1 VDILKVDIGLM
12 VWTLLTFAGLLLLLA
27 RFAFRPLK
35 RILGEREATLRTAM
49 EKAEEASRHAQEV
62 SQRNE
67 QQLDEAR
74 TEARRIIAEGQ
85 KIVAQM
91 RRETQES
98 ARQES
103 EQIIQQA
110 RTEIEH
116 EVRRGL
122 DDLKGSVA
130 NLSLRIARQVI
141 KEELD
146 EKRHD
151 RLVTEF
157 IDRLKESH
165 GLGK

>member
-103 EQIIQQA
+103 EQIIRQA
-110 RTEIEH
+110 RTEIEQ

-157 IDRLKESH
+157 IERLKESH
-165 GLGK
+165 ERGK

>member
-1 VDILKVDIGLM
+1 MDILKVDVGLL
-12 VWTLLTFAGLLLLLA
+12 VWTLVTFAGLLLLLA
-27 RFAFRPLK
+27 RFAFQPLR
-35 RILGEREATLRTAM
+35 RILGEREAGLRAAM
-49 EKAEEASRHAQEV
+49 EKADEARLQAQEV
-62 SQRNE
+62 LKRNE

-74 TEARRIIAEGQ
+74 AEARRIIAEGQ

-91 RRETQES
+91 RRETQEAS
-98 ARQES
+98 HQEA
-103 EQIIQQA
+103 EKIIQQA

-122 DDLKGSVA
+122 DDLRGSVA

-141 KEELD
+141 KDELD

-151 RLVTEF
+151 RIVTEF

-165 GLGK
+165 GSRP

>member
-1 VDILKVDIGLM
+1 MDILKVDIGLM